1 MFENIIGNNNV
12 KQELKQAVKLNK
24 FSHSYLFMGKEGIG
38 KKLFAK
44 EFANEILTPKNAL
57 KIDLENNPD
66 FTFIKPEGTSIK
78 IEQIRQMQ
86 KKIIEAPI
94 RAEKKVYIIDDA
106 DLMTREAQNCLLKTL
121 EEPPEFAII
130 ILIGAIESNF
140 LNTIKSRCMIIKFQN
155 ISNEDIKKYLKEKYN
170 ITNIS
175 ENMLDIFGGSI
186 GKAENLKEKSELYN
200 IIASLLENIQKL
212 DFIDFLKSADILYKS
227 QDDKNDILDGINVL
241 LLKNSK
247 QDIRFLNCIEI
258 VEDTKK
264 RLNANGNYN
273 MCIDNM
279 LFKIWEEMH

>member
-1 MFENIIGNNNV
+1 
-12 KQELKQAVKLNK
+12 
-24 FSHSYLFMGKEGIG
+24 
-38 KKLFAK
+38 
-44 EFANEILTPKNAL
+44 
-57 KIDLENNPD
+57 
-66 FTFIKPEGTSIK
+66 
-78 IEQIRQMQ
+78 
-86 KKIIEAPI
+86 
-94 RAEKKVYIIDDA
+94 
-106 DLMTREAQNCLLKTL
+106 
-121 EEPPEFAII
+121 
-130 ILIGAIESNF
+130 
-140 LNTIKSRCMIIKFQN
+140 MIIKFQN

-200 IIASLLENIQKL
+200 IIASFLENIQKL

-258 VEDTKK
+258 IEDTKK